1 MEILREYKS
10 EAITGKDLKEKLRG
24 IAAECE
30 NDEDAEAFWDSAKEI
45 DKDGV
50 YVKETSFVYYSLE
63 DYTELKGADF
73 VEKYV
78 GGNA

>member
-10 EAITGKDLKEKLRG
+10 EAVTGKDLKEKLRG

-30 NDEDAEAFWDSAKEI
+30 NDEDAEAFGDSAKEV

-50 YVKETSFVYYSLE
+50 YVKETSYVYYSLE

-78 GGNA
+78 GGVK